1 MSAGNNITIAAM
13 ITPEPAPL
21 DTCEPY
27 QKLSL
32 EIFSVV
38 MATTLCVILEEILD
52 ASFDVPVAFSCSSLR
67 HYCST
72 LIIHKIRTSGASKNL
87 MPQQ

>member
-1 MSAGNNITIAAM
+1 M

-21 DTCEPY
+21 DTCDPY

-38 MATTLCVILEEILD
+38 IATTLCVILEEILD
-52 ASFDVPVAFSCSSLR
+52 ASFDVPVALVVVVFVTTVVPWLFINKTQQR
-67 HYCST
+67 LHQ
-72 LIIHKIRTSGASKNL
+72 NL
-87 MPQQ
+87 MRQL

>member
-1 MSAGNNITIAAM
+1 MM
-13 ITPEPAPL
+13 TPEPAPL
-21 DTCEPY
+21 ETCEPY

-52 ASFDVPVAFSCSSLR
+52 ASFDVPVALVVVV
-67 HYCST
+67 
-72 LIIHKIRTSGASKNL
+72 
-87 MPQQ
+87 

>member
-1 MSAGNNITIAAM
+1 M

-52 ASFDVPVAFSCSSLR
+52 ASFDVPTALVVVVFVTTVVPWLF
-67 HYCST
+67 
-72 LIIHKIRTSGASKNL
+72 IK
-87 MPQQ
+87 

>member
-1 MSAGNNITIAAM
+1 M

-21 DTCEPY
+21 DTCDPY

-38 MATTLCVILEEILD
+38 IATTLCVILEEILD
-52 ASFDVPVAFSCSSLR
+52 ASFDVPVALVVVVFVTTVVPWLF
-67 HYCST
+67 
-72 LIIHKIRTSGASKNL
+72 IK
-87 MPQQ
+87 